1 MTGETDASND
11 PSQFLVVYPLDAC
24 VTEEVLEFGMKKLE
38 VVEKQRAKDSDG
50 PSKPLKSTAPSG
62 DAPGYGARRHSLHR
76 VFLIRDKS
84 SGHTL
89 KYGFAEF
96 WTVEDAMAAL
106 TKFRMTRSFTI
117 GGAPVAVYSI
127 HMGVFVPEMQ
137 QPAEDDR
144 FSFVPLFNPS
154 LRVKYW
160 DPRVYASQRVVNSEP
175 PAKPEAAQA
184 SEETNNAE
192 TKKAKKRKAD
202 GNLNSGAAKKPV
214 AMAGQMAMWQ
224 KKSEE
229 LRDGARS
236 AGRDGLEPAE
246 ETRSKSPPANSTNDG
261 PIKITLG
268 GMAKAAA
275 NTELPAQAAPPP
287 ATSQPPP
294 APKADAPVSYA
305 DPDKV
310 ACLLCMMKYKS
321 LEELAT
327 HERSGNHKK
336 ALADK
341 EKVKAAAPRLV
352 LRDKRAQA
360 KKAEAEKS
368 QYRDRAKERRE
379 VFNQPKKPA
388 AQPPKPKGAGKPE
401 AAKGAEKKAEP
412 KPSKGSAMLAKMG
425 WTGQGLGASG
435 EGRTEIVAAHAYR
448 EGVGL
453 GVEGGDM
460 GDAGVVAAG
469 RTGGY
474 REYVEGVQEKARAR
488 YNKMSE

>member
-1 MTGETDASND
+1 
-11 PSQFLVVYPLDAC
+11 
-24 VTEEVLEFGMKKLE
+24 MKKLE
-38 VVEKQRAKDSDG
+38 VIERQGPKDSDG
-50 PSKPLKSTAPSG
+50 PLRPLKSTAPSG
-62 DAPGYGARRHSLHR
+62 DAPGYGARRGSLHR

-117 GGAPVAVYSI
+117 GGAPVAVFSI

-137 QPAEDDR
+137 QPTAEDGK

-160 DPRVYASQRVVNSEP
+160 DPRVYASPRVVNAEP
-175 PAKPEAAQA
+175 PAKPEARQG
-184 SEETNNAE
+184 SEEANNNPD

-202 GNLNSGAAKKPV
+202 GSLNSGVAKKPV

-229 LRDGARS
+229 LRDGRNTGREDHQDAIGEAR
-236 AGRDGLEPAE
+236 
-246 ETRSKSPPANSTNDG
+246 TRSPPASAANDG

-268 GMAKAAA
+268 GMAKAVANAPVSDGAA
-275 NTELPAQAAPPP
+275 SGPDTPEPL
-287 ATSQPPP
+287 T
-294 APKADAPVSYA
+294 APKADAPISYA
-305 DPDKV
+305 DPDKLG
-310 ACLLCMMKYKS
+310 CLLCMMKYKS
-321 LEELAT
+321 LDELAT
-327 HERSGNHKK
+327 HERSGNHKR
-336 ALADK
+336 ALAD
-341 EKVKAAAPRLV
+341 EDKVKAAAPRLV
-352 LRDKRAQA
+352 ARDKRMQA
-360 KKAEAEKS
+360 KAKAEEDKP

-388 AQPPKPKGAGKPE
+388 AQQTASTKPKPKSEAPKKADPAKKTE
-401 AAKGAEKKAEP
+401 AA
-412 KPSKGSAMLAKMG
+412 PSKGSAMLAKMG

-435 EGRTEIVAAHAYR
+435 EGRTEIVAAKAYQ

-453 GVEGGDM
+453 GVEGGIL
-460 GDAGVVAAG
+460 GDAGEVAAR
-469 RTGGY
+469 RTEGGY
-474 REYVEGVQEKARAR
+474 KEYVASAQEKARAR
-488 YNKMSE
+488 YSQLNE